1 MKKTPGTYSRRSLLS
16 SFALGTAALA
26 TGVTHAQSSATRLPQ
41 FNRHSD
47 AERLARDEAFWQ
59 EVATYYERAEG
70 IVNLE
75 HGYWGKMAKPVQE
88 TYIEAT
94 RMVNKQ
100 LSYYARRGFG
110 ADAQTSTARVA
121 QALGVEAN
129 EIALTRNATESIHN
143 LIRQYYKIE
152 SGDAVLYADIDY
164 PSFQETMQWLADS
177 NDANAVV
184 VNLPGRIDQDAI
196 YAAYLRAFDA
206 NANLKLMLVT
216 HVSNQHGLVVPVA
229 RIAAEAKRRGID
241 VICDSAQSWGLIDY
255 KIADLGIDWAGFNI
269 HKWIGA
275 PVGVGALYVRQ
286 GTLAKIRPYPG
297 ETDPDNNR
305 LYKRVHTATSNF
317 AAIMAVPAALDF
329 HEAVGGANKEARLKY
344 LRGLWTDEA
353 DSMEHIEV
361 LGGADE
367 ASWTGMAAF
376 RLRGQSSPSEVNA
389 LQKRLEQDFGIFTVA
404 RFELNSG
411 ACIRV
416 TPQVFNTPDELAQL
430 VSALKNLKA

>member
-1 MKKTPGTYSRRSLLS
+1 MKKTPSTYSRRSVLS

-26 TGVTHAQSSATRLPQ
+26 TGIANAQSAATQLPN

-47 AERLARDEAFWQ
+47 ADQLAKDEAFWQ

-110 ADAQTSTARVA
+110 QDAQTSTARVA
-121 QALGVEAN
+121 QALGVAAN
-129 EIALTRNATESIHN
+129 EIVLTRNATESIHN
-143 LIRQYYKIE
+143 LIRQYHKIE
-152 SGDAVLYADIDY
+152 SSDAVLYADIDY
-164 PSFQETMQWLADS
+164 PSFQETMQWLAD
-177 NDANAVV
+177 NNNANAVV

-206 NANLKLMLVT
+206 TPTLKLMLVT

-241 VICDSAQSWGLIDY
+241 VICDSAQSWGLVDY
-255 KIADLGIDWAGFNI
+255 KISDLGVDWAGFNI

-344 LRGLWTDEA
+344 LRGLWTKEA
-353 DSMEHIEV
+353 DTMDHIEV

-367 ASWTGMAAF
+367 ESWTGMAAF

-389 LQKRLEQDFGIFTVA
+389 LQKRLEQEFGIFTVA